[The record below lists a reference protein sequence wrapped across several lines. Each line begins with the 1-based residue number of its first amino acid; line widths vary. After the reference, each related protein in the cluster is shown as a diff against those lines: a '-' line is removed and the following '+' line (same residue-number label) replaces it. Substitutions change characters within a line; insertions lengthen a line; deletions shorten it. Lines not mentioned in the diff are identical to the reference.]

1 MCSSF
6 TQRKI
11 FRLTEGFWT
20 FFFSLI
26 LKEKVTMKV
35 SHFIMKLIYLNKKF
49 LKNVWV
55 LLLFPC
61 QCQYSANVNTPV
73 HDISFTAQWA
83 AVPLSDVVVKEHRGH
98 SDQDAVV
105 SQFLLKWEW
114 VQVDSERGIT
124 VLKEK
129 RRVNWHTDLQ
139 RTLDMNYSYNWQSDK
154 PNYFIFNHQLYRFT
168 AIQLMSWIT
177 KLFINLTP
185 IFHFHKFTLYKCLK
199 HELSDQQLGLTQFP
213 AVAMNNNICLLFHLT
228 KFCSCSWS
236 IFTHHSTF
244 RVTPFVLS
252 LASLQ
257 PPPVPHLHINL
268 HNQYYLGISFT
279 QQYP

>member
-1 MCSSF
+1 MHTYVF
-6 TQRKI
+6 LIHTTEDLPLNR
-11 FRLTEGFWT
+11 RLLNF

-49 LKNVWV
+49 FKKVWV

-154 PNYFIFNHQLYRFT
+154 PNYFILITSYIDLLLYN
-168 AIQLMSWIT
+168 SW
-177 KLFINLTP
+177 P
-185 IFHFHKFTLYKCLK
+185 
-199 HELSDQQLGLTQFP
+199 G
-213 AVAMNNNICLLFHLT
+213 
-228 KFCSCSWS
+228 
-236 IFTHHSTF
+236 
-244 RVTPFVLS
+244 
-252 LASLQ
+252 
-257 PPPVPHLHINL
+257 
-268 HNQYYLGISFT
+268 
-279 QQYP
+279 